1 MSETQA
7 TAPTQAAK
15 DVLQGQDIDQAA
27 ETIKNLFSTLA
38 LTDRVTIVDVFGN
51 THEIATSVSARKQ
64 IKILNLLEQV
74 KDIEIDLDMGAD
86 NFVAMLLSLANNE
99 PILNMLGK
107 CFDVAY
113 PNLVADVTLQA
124 QEQGEDCD
132 DALDLFPIE
141 EIVSAIA
148 PLFIR
153 LAKKTMAAFQT
164 VAQG

>member
-1 MSETQA
+1 MSETQTMPA
-7 TAPTQAAK
+7 
-15 DVLQGQDIDQAA
+15 DVDQAA
-27 ETIKNLFSTLA
+27 ETIKNLFTTLA
-38 LTDRVTIVDVFGN
+38 LTDRVTIVDVFGRS
-51 THEIATSVSARKQ
+51 HDIATSVSARKQ
-64 IKILNLLEQV
+64 IKILNLLEEV
-74 KDIEIDLDMGAD
+74 KDIDLNLDVNAD
-86 NFVAMLLSLANNE
+86 NFVQMLLGLANNE

-113 PNLVADVTLQA
+113 PSLVADVTFIA
-124 QEQGEDCD
+124 QEQGQDCA

-164 VAQG
+164 VAKG